1 LLKANKKPDGTEYS
15 GNTVQYSEEGLLR
28 VAALVAMSFASLM
41 PIAAITVL
49 YYVTGM
55 PARLG
60 LVATFTVAFT
70 FLCGTL
76 TNARAI
82 DIFAATTA

>member
-1 LLKANKKPDGTEYS
+1 
-15 GNTVQYSEEGLLR
+15 
-28 VAALVAMSFASLM
+28 MSCASLM

-49 YYVTGM
+49 YNVTNM

-60 LVATFTVAFT
+60 LVAAFTVAFT
-70 FLCGTL
+70 LLCGTM
-76 TNARAI
+76 TSARAI